1 MDHCLVRNLLSVCP
15 EQQKLK
21 VNLHMSIP
29 LLIRESDLMIK
40 MELPVPIVCM
50 ALYSKEERFGLIK
63 DSLQVFSGKEETLIL

>member
-1 MDHCLVRNLLSVCP
+1 MDQCLLKNLLIICP

-40 MELPVPIVCM
+40 MELPIPIVCL

-63 DSLQVFSGKEETLIL
+63 DSLQVLLI